1 MYIQVVFQWMSFLI
15 SRLPFNS
22 LYRGYFDYYKNN
34 FTWHVNES
42 RLIYLIS
49 SYAYCLSIVLRPT
62 HSIHVHRWKRTRSQN
77 ERMIPLNKEKHPLLI
92 QWIIKNLS
100 WFFMVL
106 KQGWCIICVFLI
118 SVYSM
123 DRYFGVIIE
132 VWLMILYTLGPK
144 QWISFW
150 CVTLSFHW
158 IKMNRMGG
166 PSYNR
171 RYVHEWIK

>member
-1 MYIQVVFQWMSFLI
+1 M
-15 SRLPFNS
+15 
-22 LYRGYFDYYKNN
+22 
-34 FTWHVNES
+34 
-42 RLIYLIS
+42 
-49 SYAYCLSIVLRPT
+49 
-62 HSIHVHRWKRTRSQN
+62 IH
-77 ERMIPLNKEKHPLLI
+77 LNKEKHPLLI
-92 QWIIKNLS
+92 QRIIKNLS
-100 WFFMVL
+100 WFFKVL

-132 VWLMILYTLGPK
+132 VWLMILYTLGLK

-171 RYVHEWIK
+171 RYEVNRTRLSHIKWLYFIAKFSSIREKLGNQNVIRDYTICKKCIFINEGRWHIKSRRTRLSKSVTLRKVKRDHTVHV